1 MRRRAL
7 LRGSVAVL
15 PLSVLSGC
23 LDGSNDDGDDV
34 PESPERAED
43 DEPERAEDDEPERA
57 EDDEPERLDVG
68 DTATLPDGTSL
79 TVSAPTVQKSI
90 IAAYPEFPLIEREDG
105 HQYVVIDV
113 DGEFEPEPEAFALE
127 IDGEVVD
134 PPSTR
139 HPVDG
144 IVRDCTERCIGVPAV
159 VEPVDSLGVAYRS
172 EGTEAV
178 WKLGDEHATALAD
191 PPTIELREASLVDLD
206 GDAGLEVV
214 VENVGDRDGGFRAL
228 VDTDAVSH
236 GEEPIG
242 VAVAADGVVTETF
255 APASLDRIDPDDAAF
270 ADDPRPD
277 TRFFTVTVDPS

>member
-7 LRGSVAVL
+7 LCGSVAVL

-34 PESPERAED
+34 PES
-43 DEPERAEDDEPERA
+43 PERAEDDEPERA

-134 PPSTR
+134 PPSAR
-139 HPVDG
+139 HPVG
-144 IVRDCTERCIGVPAV
+144 GVVRDCADRCIGLPAA

-172 EGTEAV
+172 DEVEAV
-178 WKLGDEHATALAD
+178 WDLADEHAEALAD
-191 PPTIELREASLVDLD
+191 PATVDLREASLVDLD
-206 GDAGLEVV
+206 GDVGLEVV

-236 GEEPIG
+236 DEEPIG
-242 VAVAADGVVTETF
+242 VAVSAGEVVTETF
-255 APASLDRIDPDDAAF
+255 SPSTLDRIDPNDAAF

-277 TRFFTVTVDPS
+277 TRFFTVTTDPS